1 MPEHVNVR
9 GATWME
15 IGIRPATEADVPGI
29 LAIVNGY
36 AAQNLMLPRTT
47 EQIRRVLHWFLVA
60 EHEGRIVGCGSNVEL
75 TPRLT
80 ELRSLAVAPEF
91 RNTGLG
97 RRLVDALIAKASEAG
112 YDQICALTLSEGFFN
127 RCGFATVD
135 RWAISPKIWHECIY
149 CPKFDACD
157 EIAVLMNLTEPQ
169 TALKQITPEVS
180 MELWHGL
187 KLGRRLR
194 VIG

>member
-1 MPEHVNVR
+1 MR
-9 GATWME
+9 DIA
-15 IGIRPATEADVPGI
+15 IRPAVEADIEGI

-36 AAQNLMLPRTT
+36 AAQNLMLPRTPD
-47 EQIRRVLHWFLVA
+47 QIRRVLQRFLVA
-60 EHEGRIVGCGSNVEL
+60 EQAGGVVGCGSNVAL

-80 ELRSLAVAPEF
+80 ELRSLAVAPEM
-91 RNTGLG
+91 RGTGLG
-97 RRLVDALIAKASEAG
+97 RRLVAALVEWAQADG

-157 EIAVLMNLTEPQ
+157 EIAVLMNLREAETAPQ
-169 TALKQITPEVS
+169 RPEANLALWRQ
-180 MELWHGL
+180 LQAGA
-187 KLGRRLR
+187 LR
-194 VIG
+194 IG